1 MSFTVDD
8 FHDLIR
14 LVETRPEWRAEL
26 RRLVLTNELL
36 TVPDQLAALRA
47 RSEEQ
52 FQALAKAQQRTDLQ
66 LATLTE
72 RVTALAAAQERT
84 DSQLTALTERV
95 TALTERVTALAAAQE
110 RMDSQ
115 LTALTERVTVL
126 TERVTALTVAQE
138 RMDSQLATLTE
149 QVAALTRVVHTLTV
163 DVGTLKGK
171 SLEADYRSRGHAY
184 LSRVVRRPHV
194 LTSDELTTLIEDA
207 RDRGMLS
214 DIEAQELYETDLVIR
229 GRRSEDGTEVYL
241 VVEVSWG
248 VGPHDV
254 ERAVQRARV
263 LSHIGL
269 ATIPVV
275 AGEHILPEAH
285 ERARQSQVWQ
295 VTDGR
300 AIPPVSSSH

>member
-1 MSFTVDD
+1 VT
-8 FHDLIR
+8 
-14 LVETRPEWRAEL
+14 A
-26 RRLVLTNELL
+26 L
-36 TVPDQLAALRA
+36 TV
-47 RSEEQ
+47 
-52 FQALAKAQQRTDLQ
+52 AQERTDSQ

-72 RVTALAAAQERT
+72 RVTAL
-84 DSQLTALTERV
+84 TA
-95 TALTERVTALAAAQE
+95 
-110 RMDSQ
+110 
-115 LTALTERVTVL
+115 
-126 TERVTALTVAQE
+126 AQE

>member
-1 MSFTVDD
+1 
-8 FHDLIR
+8 
-14 LVETRPEWRAEL
+14 
-26 RRLVLTNELL
+26 
-36 TVPDQLAALRA
+36 
-47 RSEEQ
+47 
-52 FQALAKAQQRTDLQ
+52 
-66 LATLTE
+66 
-72 RVTALAAAQERT
+72 VTALTAAQERM
-84 DSQLTALTERV
+84 DSQLV
-95 TALTERVTALAAAQE
+95 TLTERVTALAAAQE

-115 LTALTERVTVL
+115 LA
-126 TERVTALTVAQE
+126 
-138 RMDSQLATLTE
+138 MLTE
-149 QVAALTRVVHTLTV
+149 QVSALTRVVHTLTV

-194 LTSDELTTLIEDA
+194 LTSDELMTLIEDA
-207 RDRGMLS
+207 RDRGVLS
-214 DIEAQELYETDLVIR
+214 DIEAQDLYETDLVVR
-229 GRRSEDGTEVYL
+229 GRSSEDGTEVYL

-254 ERAVQRARV
+254 ERAVQRARA

-269 ATIPVV
+269 AAIPVV

-300 AIPPVSSSH
+300 AIPPVSASSAN

>member
-1 MSFTVDD
+1 MPFTVDD

-36 TVPDQLAALRA
+36 AVPDQLAALRV

-52 FQALAKAQQRTDLQ
+52 FQALAEAQQRTDRQ

-72 RVTALAAAQERT
+72 RVTT
-84 DSQLTALTERV
+84 LTA
-95 TALTERVTALAAAQE
+95 
-110 RMDSQ
+110 
-115 LTALTERVTVL
+115 
-126 TERVTALTVAQE
+126 AQE

-149 QVAALTRVVHTLTV
+149 QVASLTRVVHTLTV

-194 LTSDELTTLIEDA
+194 LTSDELVPIIEDA
-207 RDRGMLS
+207 RDRGVLS
-214 DIEAQELYETDLVIR
+214 DIEAQDLYETDLVVR
-229 GRRSEDGTEVYL
+229 GRRSEDGAEVYL
-241 VVEVSWG
+241 VVEVSWD
-248 VGPHDV
+248 VGPRDV
-254 ERAVQRARV
+254 ERAVQRAHM
-263 LSHIGL
+263 LAHIGL
-269 ATIPVV
+269 VTIPVV
-275 AGEHILPEAH
+275 AGEHILPEAA
-285 ERARQSQVWQ
+285 ELARRGQVWQ

-300 AIPPVSSSH
+300 AIPPAAAPSPP

>member
-1 MSFTVDD
+1 MPFTMDD

-14 LVETRPEWRAEL
+14 LIETRPEWRTEL
-26 RRLVLTNELL
+26 RRLVLTEELL
-36 TVPDQLAALRA
+36 AAPDQLAALRT

-52 FQALAKAQQRTDLQ
+52 FQALVEAQQRTNLQ
-66 LATLTE
+66 LTT
-72 RVTALAAAQERT
+72 
-84 DSQLTALTERV
+84 
-95 TALTERVTALAAAQE
+95 LTERVTALAAAQE
-110 RMDSQ
+110 RMDNQ
-115 LTALTERVTVL
+115 LTA
-126 TERVTALTVAQE
+126 
-138 RMDSQLATLTE
+138 LTE

-194 LTSDELTTLIEDA
+194 LTSDELITIIEDA
-207 RDRGMLS
+207 RDRGLLS
-214 DIEAQELYETDLVIR
+214 DIEAQDLYETDLVVR

-254 ERAVQRARV
+254 EWAVQRARV
-263 LSHIGL
+263 FSHIGL

-300 AIPPVSSSH
+300 AVPPVSSSN

>member
-1 MSFTVDD
+1 MPFTVDD

-26 RRLVLTNELL
+26 RRLVLTDELL
-36 TVPDQLAALRA
+36 TVPVQLAALRA

-52 FQALAKAQQRTDLQ
+52 FQALAEAQQRTDLQ
-66 LATLTE
+66 LAT
-72 RVTALAAAQERT
+72 
-84 DSQLTALTERV
+84 
-95 TALTERVTALAAAQE
+95 
-110 RMDSQ
+110 
-115 LTALTERVTVL
+115 L

-194 LTSDELTTLIEDA
+194 LTADELMTIIEDA

-214 DIEAQELYETDLVIR
+214 DVEAQDLYGTDLVVR

-300 AIPPVSSSH
+300 AIPPVSASSPN

>member
-1 MSFTVDD
+1 MPFTMDD

-14 LVETRPEWRAEL
+14 LIETRPEWRAEL
-26 RRLVLTNELL
+26 RRLVLTEELL
-36 TVPDQLAALRA
+36 AAPDQLAALRA

-52 FQALAKAQQRTDLQ
+52 FQALVEAQQRTNIQ
-66 LATLTE
+66 LTTLTE
-72 RVTALAAAQERT
+72 RVTALAAAQERM
-84 DSQLTALTERV
+84 DNQL

-110 RMDSQ
+110 RMDRQ
-115 LTALTERVTVL
+115 LTA
-126 TERVTALTVAQE
+126 
-138 RMDSQLATLTE
+138 LTE

-194 LTSDELTTLIEDA
+194 LTSDELMTIIEDA

-214 DIEAQELYETDLVIR
+214 DIEAQDLYETDLVIR

-300 AIPPVSSSH
+300 AIPPVSTSSPN

>member
-1 MSFTVDD
+1 MPFTMDD

-14 LVETRPEWRAEL
+14 LIETRPEWRTEL
-26 RRLVLTNELL
+26 RRLVLTEELL
-36 TVPDQLAALRA
+36 AAPDQLAALRT

-52 FQALAKAQQRTDLQ
+52 FQALVEAQQRTNLQ
-66 LATLTE
+66 LTTLTE
-72 RVTALAAAQERT
+72 RVTALAAAQERM
-84 DSQLTALTERV
+84 DNQL

-110 RMDSQ
+110 RMDNQ
-115 LTALTERVTVL
+115 LTA
-126 TERVTALTVAQE
+126 
-138 RMDSQLATLTE
+138 LTE

-194 LTSDELTTLIEDA
+194 LTSDELMTIIEDA
-207 RDRGMLS
+207 RDRGLLS
-214 DIEAQELYETDLVIR
+214 DIEAQDLYETDLVVR

-254 ERAVQRARV
+254 EWAVQRARV
-263 LSHIGL
+263 FSHIGL

-300 AIPPVSSSH
+300 AVPPVSSSN

>member
-1 MSFTVDD
+1 MPFTMDD

-14 LVETRPEWRAEL
+14 LIETRPEWRTEL
-26 RRLVLTNELL
+26 RRLVLTEELL
-36 TVPDQLAALRA
+36 AAPDQLAALRT

-52 FQALAKAQQRTDLQ
+52 FQALVEAQQRTNLQ
-66 LATLTE
+66 LTTLTE
-72 RVTALAAAQERT
+72 RVTALAAAQERM
-84 DSQLTALTERV
+84 DRQL

-110 RMDSQ
+110 RMDNQ
-115 LTALTERVTVL
+115 LTTL
-126 TERVTALTVAQE
+126 TERVTALAAAQE
-138 RMDSQLATLTE
+138 RMDNQLTALTE

-194 LTSDELTTLIEDA
+194 LTSDELITIIEDA
-207 RDRGMLS
+207 RDRGLLS
-214 DIEAQELYETDLVIR
+214 DIEAQDLYETDLVVR

-254 ERAVQRARV
+254 EWAVQRARV
-263 LSHIGL
+263 FSHIGL

-300 AIPPVSSSH
+300 AVPPVSSSN

>member
-1 MSFTVDD
+1 MPFTVDD

-26 RRLVLTNELL
+26 RRLVLTDELL
-36 TVPDQLAALRA
+36 TVPVQLAALRA

-52 FQALAKAQQRTDLQ
+52 FQALAEAQQRTDLQ

-72 RVTALAAAQERT
+72 RVTALT
-84 DSQLTALTERV
+84 V
-95 TALTERVTALAAAQE
+95 AQE

-115 LTALTERVTVL
+115 LATLTERVTEL
-126 TERVTALTVAQE
+126 TERVTTLAAAQE

-194 LTSDELTTLIEDA
+194 LTADELMTIIEDA

-214 DIEAQELYETDLVIR
+214 DVEAQDLYGTDLVVR

-300 AIPPVSSSH
+300 AIPPVSASSPN

>member
-1 MSFTVDD
+1 V
-8 FHDLIR
+8 
-14 LVETRPEWRAEL
+14 
-26 RRLVLTNELL
+26 
-36 TVPDQLAALRA
+36 

-52 FQALAKAQQRTDLQ
+52 FQALLEAQQRTNSQ
-66 LATLTE
+66 LMVLTE
-72 RVTALAAAQERT
+72 RVTALAMAQERM
-84 DSQLTALTERV
+84 DSQLA
-95 TALTERVTALAAAQE
+95 ALTERVTALA
-110 RMDSQ
+110 M
-115 LTALTERVTVL
+115 
-126 TERVTALTVAQE
+126 AQE
-138 RMDSQLATLTE
+138 RMDSQLAALTERVTALAMAQERMDSQLAALTE
-149 QVAALTRVVHTLTV
+149 QVTALTRVVHTLTV

-194 LTSDELTTLIEDA
+194 LTPDEIMTIIEDA

-214 DIEAQELYETDLVIR
+214 DVEAQELYETDLVIR
-229 GRRSEDGTEVYL
+229 GRRSDDGTEVYL

-248 VGPHDV
+248 VGPYDV
-254 ERAVQRARV
+254 ERAVQRARL

-269 ATIPVV
+269 AAIPVV

-300 AIPPVSSSH
+300 AIPPSPVPSSN

>member
-1 MSFTVDD
+1 MPFTMDD

-14 LVETRPEWRAEL
+14 LIETRPEWRTEL
-26 RRLVLTNELL
+26 RRLVLTEELL
-36 TVPDQLAALRA
+36 AAPDQLAALRA

-52 FQALAKAQQRTDLQ
+52 FQALVEAQQRTNTQ
-66 LATLTE
+66 LTTLTE
-72 RVTALAAAQERT
+72 RVTALTAAQERM
-84 DSQLTALTERV
+84 DRQLTTLTERV
-95 TALTERVTALAAAQE
+95 TALTAAPERTDHQLATLTAAQE
-110 RMDSQ
+110 RTDRQ
-115 LTALTERVTVL
+115 LT
-126 TERVTALTVAQE
+126 
-138 RMDSQLATLTE
+138 TLTE

-194 LTSDELTTLIEDA
+194 LTSDELMTIIEDA

-214 DIEAQELYETDLVIR
+214 DIEAQDLYETDLVVR

-263 LSHIGL
+263 FSHIGL

-300 AIPPVSSSH
+300 AVPPVSSSN